1 MSKYTLLMLEIGGIQ
16 DFVFQTNNLK
26 VNVGASRLVRDISE
40 KWVGAAIGGLKSNLL
55 LSQAG
60 EVVLQDLAIEISP
73 DLDVEFIYLGGGN
86 ALMLFRDEAKAKTF
100 TQQISL
106 QILKETPDLSA
117 HIARVNID
125 LKGEVFVHAFEAL
138 RRKLALRKQQPAPR
152 MATPA
157 QAVSAPCVFTG
168 HAAAKLHELDEGAP
182 SPISAAVE
190 RKIEAFASEK
200 HAISENYTPDKAV
213 LAQTNWG
220 ASSAAYV
227 LDFEDFGTLDEASY
241 IAIVHADGNGMGK
254 RIQALKDGHETADK
268 NRAYIQK
275 LRTFSSSAAD
285 AANNA
290 LKATVLSLIECY
302 DPAIDGWQRQE
313 GVEPADRE
321 RLPLV
326 ERQPKSYWDNE
337 AKSWVTLPVLPLR
350 VVVAGGDDVT

>member
-125 LKGEVFVHAFEAL
+125 LKGEV
-138 RRKLALRKQQPAPR
+138 
-152 MATPA
+152 
-157 QAVSAPCVFTG
+157 
-168 HAAAKLHELDEGAP
+168 
-182 SPISAAVE
+182 
-190 RKIEAFASEK
+190 
-200 HAISENYTPDKAV
+200 
-213 LAQTNWG
+213 
-220 ASSAAYV
+220 
-227 LDFEDFGTLDEASY
+227 
-241 IAIVHADGNGMGK
+241 
-254 RIQALKDGHETADK
+254 
-268 NRAYIQK
+268 
-275 LRTFSSSAAD
+275 
-285 AANNA
+285 
-290 LKATVLSLIECY
+290 
-302 DPAIDGWQRQE
+302 
-313 GVEPADRE
+313 
-321 RLPLV
+321 
-326 ERQPKSYWDNE
+326 
-337 AKSWVTLPVLPLR
+337 
-350 VVVAGGDDVT
+350 